1 MMRSAP
7 RRISP
12 NCTNPSPFTSS
23 TDSSEL
29 STRAH
34 CAIQLGKA
42 SKLLPTRFCMTSNF
56 TSTARAGALKYSSA
70 MKNNDHPTDARAAD
84 TVGEV

>member
-1 MMRSAP
+1 M
-7 RRISP
+7 
-12 NCTNPSPFTSS
+12 PSPFTSS
-23 TDSSEL
+23 MDNREL

-34 CAIQLGKA
+34 WAIQLGKA

-56 TSTARAGALKYSSA
+56 TSTARAGALRYSKA
-70 MKNNDHPTDARAAD
+70 MKNSDHATEARAPA

>member
-1 MMRSAP
+1 M
-7 RRISP
+7 
-12 NCTNPSPFTSS
+12 PSPFMSS
-23 TDSSEL
+23 TDSSEA

-42 SKLLPTRFCMTSNF
+42 SKWLPTRLFITSNF
-56 TSTARAGALKYSSA
+56 TSTASAGALRYKSA
-70 MKNNDHPTDARAAD
+70 TKNSVQATELRAPA

>member
-1 MMRSAP
+1 MRSAP

-12 NCTNPSPFTSS
+12 NWIRPSPFTSS

-34 CAIQLGKA
+34 WAIQVGRA

-56 TSTARAGALKYSSA
+56 TSTASAGALTYSRA
-70 MKNNDHPTDARAAD
+70 MKNRDHATDERASA
-84 TVGEV
+84 TVGVV

>member
-7 RRISP
+7 SRISP
-12 NCTNPSPFTSS
+12 NCTRPSPFTSS
-23 TDSSEL
+23 TDSSDA

-34 CAIQLGKA
+34 CAIQWGKA

-56 TSTARAGALKYSSA
+56 TSTASAGALRYSRA
-70 MKNNDHPTDARAAD
+70 MKNSDHATDDRAAVTD
-84 TVGEV
+84 EAV

>member
-12 NCTNPSPFTSS
+12 NWIRPSPFTSS

-34 CAIQLGKA
+34 WAIQVGRA

-56 TSTARAGALKYSSA
+56 TSTASAGALRYSSA
-70 MKNNDHPTDARAAD
+70 MKNRDQPTDARAAD
-84 TVGEV
+84 TVGDV